1 MKKINVNE
9 NLNINIK
16 DIQLEKPHPL
26 NFFNINGNVKKELE
40 ELVDSL
46 IFSTDVINDLTKSFE
61 ESNEIIVGEFKEL
74 DSDMKEGIDN
84 GEF

>member
-16 DIQLEKPHPL
+16 DIGLEKPHPL
-26 NFFNINGNVKKELE
+26 NFFNTNGNVKKELE

-46 IFSTDVINDLTKSFE
+46 IFSTDAINDLTKSFE

>member
-16 DIQLEKPHPL
+16 DIQLENPHPL
-26 NFFNINGNVKKELE
+26 NFFNTNGNVKKELE
-40 ELVDSL
+40 DLVDSL
-46 IFSTDVINDLTKSFE
+46 IFSTYVINDLTKSFE

>member
-1 MKKINVNE
+1 MKKINGNE

-16 DIQLEKPHPL
+16 DIQLKKPHPL
-26 NFFNINGNVKKELE
+26 NFFNTNGNVKKELE

-46 IFSTDVINDLTKSFE
+46 IFSTDAINDLTKSFE